1 MFEIRN
7 LYYSVAEKPILRNIS
22 FGVAE
27 GEFIGLLGPNGAG
40 KTTLLRILSGT
51 LRDYEGIA
59 TYKLLNINQL
69 SPKSL
74 ARSIAV
80 VPQETYFAF
89 SHTVIEVVLMGR
101 SPFQRHFA
109 FESKEDIQIAR
120 AAMERTDCWQFANRT
135 IDTLSGGEKQRVL
148 LARALTQNPKVLLLD
163 EPASHLDLK
172 HQQSLFRLLKE
183 INKKDGVTI
192 ICVAHDLNTALT
204 YYNRLLLLKDGE
216 LLFQG
221 ETKDVMNE
229 KNIEKVFDIVPK
241 KVVTGEGS
249 FFFFP
254 ENF

>member
-1 MFEIRN
+1 MLRTVN
-7 LYYSVAEKPILRNIS
+7 LSYSVNEKSILKNIS
-22 FGVAE
+22 FEVAE

-40 KTTLLRILSGT
+40 KTTLLRIVSGA
-51 LRDYEGIA
+51 LRDYEGVA

-69 SPKSL
+69 SPKNL

-80 VPQETYFAF
+80 VPQETFFAF
-89 SHTVIEVVLMGR
+89 SHTVLEVVLMGR

-109 FESKEDIQIAR
+109 FESNEDIQIAR

-148 LARALTQNPKVLLLD
+148 LARALTQKPEVLLLD

-192 ICVAHDLNTALT
+192 ICVAHDLNTAST
-204 YYNRLLLLKDGE
+204 YCSRLLLLKDGE

-221 ETKDVMNE
+221 GTRDVMNE
-229 KNIEKVFDIVPK
+229 ENIEKVFDITPK
-241 KVVTGEGS
+241 KVATEEGA

-254 ENF
+254 ENL